1 MANSGSGENIGSVLA
16 GAAGSALSSLPA
28 AFAQERQQTL
38 DNIITTMNLQRQ
50 IQAEELQQQQS
61 LRQEQ
66 QATRQQAQFEQQTLI
81 NTANL
86 ERLTINNSLADI
98 NLRKATEFSLLDPAG
113 KATQKQEAAFA
124 EAEATLDQV
133 LGDVPGLANMDFS
146 QKLIAVDE
154 LDRQGLKLD
163 FGDIGLSFTE
173 PKLPVAPKPPTPKTL
188 SASDVTIREDFANR
202 FPPEIATRKF
212 NEHLRGEN
220 PREDARDNYN
230 KILRQLTPSN
240 LFTGGEITNA
250 SRARAAKRAR
260 WSVKYSN
267 TQRGQLDFLAAKLKA
282 GEITDQN
289 DNRVPLREQREL
301 FKTYVKIVKSHF
313 KNLEAN
319 TLNFL
324 RREKGVSG
332 AGQ

>member
-98 NLRKATEFSLLDPAG
+98 NLREATEFSLLDPAG
-113 KATQKQEAAFA
+113 KAAKKQEAAFA

-163 FGDIGLSFTE
+163 FGDIGLSFAE
-173 PKLPVAPKPPTPKTL
+173 PKAQVVPISKDTAAGRRAQTGFEIKKSQRTAI
-188 SASDVTIREDFANR
+188 SNANTVYQQYSQALKD
-202 FPPEIATRKF
+202 EIGLQA
-212 NEHLRGEN
+212 
-220 PREDARDNYN
+220 
-230 KILRQLTPSN
+230 
-240 LFTGGEITNA
+240 IT
-250 SRARAAKRAR
+250 
-260 WSVKYSN
+260 SVKELQEVLSSN
-267 TQRGQLDFLAAKLKA
+267 KFASTGKVTSENIRGRQAAFGFDFLNPDEDVPVNAQRFAQLQDFLNAYVNA
-282 GEITDQN
+282 GI
-289 DNRVPLREQREL
+289 
-301 FKTYVKIVKSHF
+301 
-313 KNLEAN
+313 
-319 TLNFL
+319 
-324 RREKGVSG
+324 SG
-332 AGQ
+332 ATQSTTSPASTKLTDPVDIEFDSLQQRLNELNANQ